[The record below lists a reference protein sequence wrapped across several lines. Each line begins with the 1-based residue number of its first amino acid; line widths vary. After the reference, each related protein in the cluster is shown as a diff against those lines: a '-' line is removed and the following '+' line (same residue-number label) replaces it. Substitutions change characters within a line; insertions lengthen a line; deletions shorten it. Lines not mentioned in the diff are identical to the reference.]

1 MSTAILRGLPRR
13 VLHAFRDDPYLRI
26 AQRRWHRWQRRQA
39 ETLAKSTIAIDPQR
53 HVLPFYNTEAKLP
66 FEPVVAQG
74 PWLVADTGAVVYDV
88 GGYGMLSFG
97 HSPTWCCDVLAKPHV
112 MANVLTPSRLQ
123 GQFTDALRA
132 HIGQT
137 RMNDEVDKHCDASIV
152 SISNTTCPYS
162 HFAFLNSGSEAM
174 ELALRIA
181 DLRRDND
188 DSNDVTAVTGA
199 PTYVVLKNGFHGRTT
214 QAARASHSSSV
225 VYRQHLR
232 STAHPT
238 QAHVHTV
245 PVNDVVALH
254 AKFNWLAHVGQ
265 RVDAMVME
273 PVMGEGNPGVAVER
287 AFYKAARKR
296 TTLAGVPLIV
306 DSVQA
311 GLRATGYLS
320 CVDYDDLREE
330 APPDMEV
337 FSKALCAGQYPLSVL
352 ACTQDIA
359 LRTPTGI
366 YGNTMTGNPKA
377 MDVGYETLK
386 RVDAAL
392 VANVQARGAQ
402 FKRMLEDVARS
413 RPDIVEDVTGTGL
426 LLALHLHPSMDM
438 MEVER
443 RCRLNGLNVI
453 HGGENA
459 LRFTP
464 WLKMGPDEVELVREI
479 ILTSVIESFD

>member
-1 MSTAILRGLPRR
+1 MG
-13 VLHAFRDDPYLRI
+13 
-26 AQRRWHRWQRRQA
+26 
-39 ETLAKSTIAIDPQR
+39 ETLGTLTTTDLQR
-53 HVLPFYNTEAKLP
+53 HVLPFYGADATLP

-97 HSPTWCCDVLAKPHV
+97 HAPTWCRDVLAKPHV
-112 MANVLTPSRLQ
+112 MANVMTPSRLQ
-123 GQFTDALRA
+123 RQFTDTLRA

-137 RMNDEVDKHCDASIV
+137 RAGEDADRGIETHDMDAPTAST
-152 SISNTTCPYS
+152 STPDTTCPYS

-174 ELALRIA
+174 ELALRLA
-181 DLRRDND
+181 DIRRAEDDAND
-188 DSNDVTAVTGA
+188 ATAATGA
-199 PTYVVLKNGFHGRTT
+199 PTYVVLENSFHGRTT
-214 QAARASHSSSV
+214 QAARASNSSRAA
-225 VYRQHLR
+225 YRRHLR

-245 PVNDVVALH
+245 PVNDVPALH
-254 AKFNWLAHVGQ
+254 SKFNWLAHAGQ

-287 AFYKAARKR
+287 SFYKAARER
-296 TTLAGVPLIV
+296 TAEAGIPLIV

-320 CVDYDDLREE
+320 CVDYPDLRDE
-330 APPDMEV
+330 APPEMEV
-337 FSKALCAGQYPLSVL
+337 FSKALGAGQYPLSVL
-352 ACTQDIA
+352 ACTPDVA
-359 LRTPTGI
+359 ARTPTGI

-377 MDVGYETLK
+377 MEVGYETLR

-402 FKRMLEDVARS
+402 FKRMLEDVARA
-413 RPDIVEDVTGTGL
+413 RPDVVEDVTGTGL
-426 LLALHLHPSMDM
+426 LLALHLRPSVDV

-453 HGGENA
+453 HGGANA

-464 WLKMGPDEVELVREI
+464 WLGMGEAEVGLVQSLLI
-479 ILTSVIESFD
+479 